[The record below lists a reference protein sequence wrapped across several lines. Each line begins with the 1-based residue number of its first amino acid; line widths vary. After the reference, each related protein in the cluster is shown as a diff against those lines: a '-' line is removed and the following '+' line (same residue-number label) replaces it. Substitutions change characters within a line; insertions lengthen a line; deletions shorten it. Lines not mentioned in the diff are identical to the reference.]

1 MIGKGKKEGNLHM
14 SVKPTLV
21 IMAAGMGSRFGGN
34 KQITPVDDA
43 GHIIIDFSIYDALRA
58 GFGKVVCV
66 IKPEMEADFARA
78 IGDNIAR
85 HVELRYAYQVLDRLP
100 AGYGVPEGRQ
110 KPWGTGH
117 AVLCALDQV
126 EGPFAVINAD
136 DFYGAGGF
144 RAAAEFLMAGGDVNE
159 HAMVGYNIENTLTEN
174 GSVSRGVCAG
184 RDGFLTDIT
193 ERTTIEPREGGA
205 AYTEDGGVSWTFIPA
220 GTPVSMNLWAFRSGV
235 LEAFPR
241 MFAEFMENDVPKNPV
256 KAEFYLP
263 NVPKAL
269 IASGAGRV
277 RLLNTDE
284 RWYGMTYREDAEK
297 VRAAIMDMK
306 ARGLYPEKLWD

>member
-1 MIGKGKKEGNLHM
+1 M
-14 SVKPTLV
+14 SKPTLI

-43 GHIIIDFSIYDALRA
+43 GHIIIDFSIFDAARA

-66 IKPEMEADFARA
+66 IKPEMEADFRAA
-78 IGDNIAR
+78 IGDRIAR
-85 HVELRYAYQVLDRLP
+85 KVELSYAYQTLDRLP
-100 AGYGVPEGRQ
+100 AGFTIPEGRL
-110 KPWGTGH
+110 KPWGTAH

-136 DFYGAGGF
+136 DFYGRGAF
-144 RAAAEFLMAGGDVNE
+144 EAAAEFLTTPGDPNE
-159 HAMVGYNIENTLTEN
+159 HAMVGYRVENTLTEN
-174 GSVSRGVCAG
+174 GTVSRGVCA
-184 RDGFLTDIT
+184 RDGAGYLVSID
-193 ERTTIEPREGGA
+193 ERTKIEPREGGA
-205 AYTEDGGVSWTFIPA
+205 DFTEDGGATWTFIPA

-241 MFAEFMENDVPKNPV
+241 MFEDFLKNDVPKNPM

-263 NVPKAL
+263 NVPKGL
-269 IASGAGRV
+269 IAEGRGRV
-277 RLLNTDE
+277 RLLKTNE

-297 VRAAIMDMK
+297 VRAAIRAMK
-306 ARGLYPEKLWD
+306 DAGVYPEKLWD

>member
-1 MIGKGKKEGNLHM
+1 M
-14 SVKPTLV
+14 STNPTLV

-34 KQITPVDDA
+34 KQIAPVDDA
-43 GHIIIDFSIYDALRA
+43 GHIIIDYSIFDAVRA
-58 GFGKVVCV
+58 GFGRVVCV
-66 IKPEMEADFARA
+66 IKPEMEADFRRA
-78 IGDNIAR
+78 IGDRIAGS
-85 HVELRYAYQVLDRLP
+85 VDLRYAWQTLDNIP
-100 AGYGVPEGRQ
+100 SGFTVPEGRQ

-117 AVLCALDQV
+117 AVLCARPLV

-136 DFYGAGGF
+136 DFYGAGAF
-144 RAAAEFLMAGGDVNE
+144 RAAGAFLSAGGDANE
-159 HAMVGYNIENTLTEN
+159 HAMVAYHIENTLTEN

-184 RDGFLTDIT
+184 ADGFLTDIT

-205 AYTEDGGVSWTFIPA
+205 AYTEDGGASWTFIPA
-220 GTPVSMNLWAFRSGV
+220 GTPVSMNLWAFRDGARA
-235 LEAFPR
+235 AFPR
-241 MFAEFMENDVPKNPV
+241 MFEDFLRDTVPANPL

-269 IASGAGRV
+269 IADGAGRV

-297 VRAAIMDMK
+297 VRAAIASMK
-306 ARGLYPEKLWD
+306 AKGLYPEKLWA